1 LNRSRSTEAQPEFG
15 LDAKKSALTLRFPK
29 NWFEANPLTLAD
41 LEEEK
46 ERLRAVDV
54 TLEIAVD

>member
-1 LNRSRSTEAQPEFG
+1 MGHDRHC
-15 LDAKKSALTLRFPK
+15 LTLRFPK